1 MTIISLTYQPYERVL
16 RQPWRTAHGVWSVRR
31 GWTIAVC
38 DETGRTGWGEAA
50 PLPEIGT
57 ESFSD
62 CEVGLNHMQ
71 SALSGQEGDTVLKTL
86 PTLLPSCPAVRCAIE
101 TALVDLL
108 GYQLNVQAASQ
119 VRLNVSAG
127 TLCDLSSDRLSTLHS
142 QGYQVI
148 KLKVG
153 VQSVEDEIKALETLH
168 KKLPDGVCL
177 RLDANGAWD
186 FEQAERFLGGITG
199 LAVESLEEPLAHP
212 NEQAWI
218 ELQNQ
223 VPFVLAQDES
233 LQNGFLSATRR
244 VVLKPMALG
253 GPLSSY
259 RLGQALQEQG
269 IETIVTTSI
278 DGPIATHAALVTAAA
293 LDPAGRWAHGLGTAE
308 LFEDQSGFDPVKAV
322 MRA

>member
-1 MTIISLTYQPYERVL
+1 MKIISLTYQPYERAL

-31 GWTIAVC
+31 GWTVAVC
-38 DETGRTGWGEAA
+38 DDTGRTGWGEAA

-62 CEVGLNHMQ
+62 CEAGLKHMQ

-86 PTLLPSCPAVRCAIE
+86 PALLPSCPAVRCAIE

-108 GYQLNVQAASQ
+108 GCQLNAQAASQ

-127 TLCDLSSDRLSTLHS
+127 TLCDFSSDRLSTLYA

-199 LAVESLEEPLAHP
+199 LAIESLEEPLAHP
-212 NEQAWI
+212 NEQAWT
-218 ELQNQ
+218 ELQNK

-233 LQNGFLSATRR
+233 LQNGLFSVTQR
-244 VVLKPMALG
+244 VVLKPMAHG

-259 RLGQALQEQG
+259 QLGKTLQKQG
-269 IETIVTTSI
+269 VETIVTTSI
-278 DGPIATHAALVTAAA
+278 DGPIATRAALMTAAA
-293 LDPAGRWAHGLGTAE
+293 LDPVGRWAHGLGTAV
-308 LFEDQSGFDPVKAV
+308 LFEDQSGFDPVKAM

>member
-1 MTIISLTYQPYERVL
+1 MKIVSLTYQPYERAL

-31 GWTIAVC
+31 GWIVEVC
-38 DETGRTGWGEAA
+38 DETGCTGWGEAA

-62 CEVGLNHMQ
+62 CEAGLKHMQ
-71 SALSGQEGDTVLKTL
+71 TVLSGQEGDTVLKTL
-86 PTLLPSCPAVRCAIE
+86 STLLPSCPAVRCAIE

-108 GYQLNVQAASQ
+108 GCQLNVQAASQ

-127 TLCDLSSDRLSTLHS
+127 ALCDFSPDRLSLLHA

-153 VQSVEDEIKALETLH
+153 VQPVEDEIKALDILNKE
-168 KKLPDGVCL
+168 LPAGICL

-186 FEQAERFLGGITG
+186 FEQGAHFLDGVAGMAI
-199 LAVESLEEPLAHP
+199 ESLEEPLAHP
-212 NEQAWI
+212 NEQVWAD
-218 ELQNQ
+218 LQNK

-233 LQNGFLSATRR
+233 LQNGLLSATRR

-278 DGPIATHAALVTAAA
+278 DGPIATRAALMTAAA
-293 LDPAGRWAHGLGTAE
+293 LDPVGRWAHGLGTAV
-308 LFEDQSGFDPVKAV
+308 LFEDQSGFDPVKAT